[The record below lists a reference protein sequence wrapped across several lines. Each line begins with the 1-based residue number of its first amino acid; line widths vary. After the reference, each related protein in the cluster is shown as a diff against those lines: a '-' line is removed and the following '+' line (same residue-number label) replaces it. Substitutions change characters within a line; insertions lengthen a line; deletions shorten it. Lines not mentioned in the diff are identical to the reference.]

1 MITARLKGGLGNQMF
16 QIAAGYSHAKNI
28 GDSFAIDFNI
38 THHGGQGHPHI
49 KYKDNFFKD
58 IPAGSFKDKDFV
70 VYNEPTFK
78 YSEIVK
84 DQKDMMIDGYF
95 QSEKYFTKYRDDIL
109 NLFTFPTEIVEQVES
124 KYQKLKDAFDAEN
137 IVCVHVRRGEYLQL
151 QNIHPAQTIAYYKI
165 AMKKFDKPK
174 TAFVVISD
182 DMNWCEQNLNDDNV
196 ALFNTGYDYF
206 KQPRTEGLLE
216 LYDLYLASIC
226 DHNIIPNSSFGWW
239 GAWLNKSDNTVYAP
253 AVWFGPEGP
262 QDYEDVYCEG
272 WQTL

>member
-109 NLFTFPTEIVEQVES
+109 N
-124 KYQKLKDAFDAEN
+124 
-137 IVCVHVRRGEYLQL
+137 YL
-151 QNIHPAQTIAYYKI
+151 H
-165 AMKKFDKPK
+165 
-174 TAFVVISD
+174 SR
-182 DMNWCEQNLNDDNV
+182 
-196 ALFNTGYDYF
+196 
-206 KQPRTEGLLE
+206 PR
-216 LYDLYLASIC
+216 
-226 DHNIIPNSSFGWW
+226 
-239 GAWLNKSDNTVYAP
+239 
-253 AVWFGPEGP
+253 
-262 QDYEDVYCEG
+262 
-272 WQTL
+272 